1 MSIYSFLE
9 DHRNLPLEDEIT
21 ATLISPS
28 SKSSR
33 TKTNKV
39 LTNKKPNSLANT
51 LILNQTQEQNSKK
64 KMYYCEF
71 LNIILDA

>member
-1 MSIYSFLE
+1 MWSRTLCRLYNQEEKEKIEMSIYSFLE

-39 LTNKKPNSLANT
+39 LTNKRPNSLANT
-51 LILNQTQEQNSKK
+51 LILN
-64 KMYYCEF
+64 
-71 LNIILDA
+71 